1 MDIIEPDKERGP
13 FEIPEL
19 DPEVKDAMTNKITED
34 LENSGIKKSDSKYE
48 DLLKVELSLRLA
60 KAENDE
66 PGFNRF
72 ITGMRIRD
80 VQRRYGKDAPQMLN
94 ALGLRHRQPAP
105 KQSGEAMIL
114 DFMKSKAD
122 AKMKGEDRDL
132 KKKLIE
138 AQIVGVG
145 EKRQEKTERKAHT
158 PLNKRIDGG
167 IRLIESELKEI
178 KKNSMLDDRTA
189 LKFAERVKALEEVR
203 AYLQDVKLI
212 QDADA
217 KKVEMRNAED
227 LRRGIK

>member
-1 MDIIEPDKERGP
+1 MDIIEPDEERGP

-19 DPEVKDAMTNKITED
+19 DPEVKDAMTTKITED
-34 LENSGIKKSDSKYE
+34 LENSGIKKSDSKYD
-48 DLLKVELSLRLA
+48 DLLKVELALRLA
-60 KAENDE
+60 KAENDA

-105 KQSGEAMIL
+105 KKSSEAMIL
-114 DFMKSKAD
+114 DFMKAKAD
-122 AKMKGEDRDL
+122 AKIKTEDRDL

-145 EKRQEKTERKAHT
+145 EKKQERAEKKAHA

-167 IRLIESELKEI
+167 IRLIESELKDI
-178 KKNSMLDDRTA
+178 KENSILDDRTA

-217 KKVEMRNAED
+217 KKIEMRNAED